1 MNIKLVTRQIWSHEW
16 AAIIKDCKAS
26 GQKVDIYCKQHG
38 LSRDAYYYWLRKVKE
53 AALKQAGFVE
63 LPVLK
68 PEQPPSKTVEKG
80 SSAFEI
86 QMIIK
91 SKRLSLHNGYPESLS
106 INAHLIR
113 KNIGERESEMKIYF
127 LLKSRN
133 SGYNIK
139 DNAELYWLYVYGVR
153 IDL

>member
-1 MNIKLVTRQIWSHEW
+1 MCKKCVSHFLPKTLQEVLIINTTLATRQIRLHEW

-26 GQKVDIYCKQHG
+26 GEKVDIYCEQHG

-68 PEQPPSKTVEKG
+68 PEQTPSKTVERG

-86 QMIIK
+86 QMITKIK
-91 SKRLSLHNGYPESLS
+91 EIEFYVNENSSS
-106 INAHLIR
+106 
-113 KNIGERESEMKIYF
+113 ERV
-127 LLKSRN
+127 SRMP
-133 SGYNIK
+133 
-139 DNAELYWLYVYGVR
+139 
-153 IDL
+153 

>member
-1 MNIKLVTRQIWSHEW
+1 MFHIFLPKTLQEVLIINTTLATRQIRLHEW

-26 GQKVDIYCKQHG
+26 GEKVDIYCEQHG

-86 QMIIK
+86 QMITKIK
-91 SKRLSLHNGYPESLS
+91 EIEFYVNENSSS
-106 INAHLIR
+106 
-113 KNIGERESEMKIYF
+113 ERV
-127 LLKSRN
+127 SRMP
-133 SGYNIK
+133 
-139 DNAELYWLYVYGVR
+139 
-153 IDL
+153 

>member
-1 MNIKLVTRQIWSHEW
+1 MNTKLATRQIWSHEW

-26 GQKVDIYCKQHG
+26 GQKVDIYCEQHG
-38 LSRDAYYYWLRKVKE
+38 LSRDAYYYWLCKVKE

-63 LPVLK
+63 LPVLR

-127 LLKSRN
+127 LLKRRN
-133 SGYNIK
+133 SDIILRITQN
-139 DNAELYWLYVYGVR
+139 YWSYVK
-153 IDL
+153 I